1 MSVALRPV
9 DENNYRSVIALDVGP
24 GQERFVARNVN
35 SIAESKVYPYLIPAA
50 VYSDDELVG
59 FALYGRDP
67 ETGKYWIVRL
77 MVDAAH
83 QGKGYGRAAV
93 LALIEKIQAL
103 PECGEIYL
111 SLVPGNEAAEGL
123 YQSVGFE
130 RTGEIEDG
138 EIVMRYVL

>member
-1 MSVALRPV
+1 MTIELRPI
-9 DENNYRSVIALDVGP
+9 DEENFRPVVGLDVRP
-24 GQERFVARNVN
+24 GQNTFVATNVF
-35 SIAESKVYPYLIPAA
+35 SIAESKVSPYLEPRA
-50 VYSDDELVG
+50 VYAEGELVG
-59 FALYGRDP
+59 FTLYGRDP

-93 LALIEKIQAL
+93 LALIEELRAM
-103 PECGEIYL
+103 PECSEIFL

-130 RTGEIEDG
+130 RTGEIADG
-138 EIVMRYVL
+138 EIVMSYSL

>member
-1 MSVALRPV
+1 MSVTLRPV
-9 DENNYRSVIALDVGP
+9 DENNYRRVIALDVDP

-93 LALIEKIQAL
+93 LALIEEIQAL

-123 YQSVGFE
+123 YQNVGFE
-130 RTGEIEDG
+130 RTGEVEDG
-138 EIVMRYVL
+138 EVVMRYSL

>member
-1 MSVALRPV
+1 MSVTLRPV
-9 DENNYRSVIALDVGP
+9 DENNYRRVIALDVGP

-93 LALIEKIQAL
+93 LALIEEIQAL

>member
-93 LALIEKIQAL
+93 LALIEEIQAL

>member
-1 MSVALRPV
+1 MSVTLRPV
-9 DENNYRSVIALDVGP
+9 DENNYRRVIALDVDP

-93 LALIEKIQAL
+93 LALIEELRAK

-123 YQSVGFE
+123 YQNVGFE
-130 RTGEIEDG
+130 RTGEIADG
-138 EIVMRYVL
+138 EIVMRYSL

>member
-1 MSVALRPV
+1 MSVTLRPV

-93 LALIEKIQAL
+93 LALIEEIQAL